1 MRKKIVL
8 ACSVCKS
15 RNYTT
20 DKNKEANERVE
31 MKKFCQTCNCH
42 TTHLETK

>member
-15 RNYTT
+15 RNYSTE
-20 DKNKEANERVE
+20 KNKETNTRVE
-31 MKKFCQTCNCH
+31 MKKFCHVCNGH
-42 TTHLETK
+42 TLHLETK